1 MFDDDVPVVGLSAG
15 EAPKFGGLPVG
26 VEPRDRHVLPSDL
39 ERIPPGPFL
48 GAILSGID
56 RSKLSGHDTVRVM
69 KARNRQIA
77 HFQAELAADMVEV
90 SHRTDAEMGR
100 SEEAWDYASD
110 EIRAALTLT
119 RRAAES
125 ELDFATDIYERF
137 PQMFEALHEGR
148 IDVRK
153 AKAIIYGIAHLD
165 IETADRVVDQILLE
179 ASGLTTGQLRARL
192 QRLCIEADP
201 EEAAKRYEDRLA
213 ERRVESRSNPEG
225 TANLYGL
232 DLPPNKVA
240 AIQGH
245 IEVMARQLK
254 RSGDTRTL
262 DQLRAD
268 IYIDQLLGRHH
279 QKTSKTGGV
288 ITMTASLETLAGLA
302 EQAAEIPGLG
312 PVISDIAQQ
321 VLEDHPDAELRYKI
335 STPDGGVLIGTPSR
349 TATKKLRAHVETRDE
364 TCMGIGCRM
373 DATSC
378 DIDHRQ
384 RWLDG
389 GKTNDR
395 NNDLLCRHD
404 HRLKDHGGWKT
415 RRNPDGTYTW
425 TSPLGHTYVTGK
437 PP

>member
-1 MFDDDVPVVGLSAG
+1 MFDHDVSVVGLSAE

-26 VEPRDRHVLPSDL
+26 VEPADRHVVPSDL
-39 ERIPPGPFL
+39 EQIPPGPFL
-48 GAILSGID
+48 GAILSGVD
-56 RSKLSGHDTVRVM
+56 RSKLSGHDTLRVM

-90 SHRTDAEMGR
+90 AHRTDADMGR

-137 PQMFEALHEGR
+137 PQVFSALHVGR

-165 IETADRVVDQILLE
+165 IETAGLVVDQILEE
-179 ASGLTTGQLRARL
+179 ASGLTTGQLRACL

-225 TANLYGL
+225 AANLYGL

-240 AIQGH
+240 AIRGR
-245 IEVMARQLK
+245 IEVLARQLK
-254 RSGDTRTL
+254 RFGDPRTM

-268 IYIDQLLGRHH
+268 IYIDQLLGRHD
-279 QKTSKTGGV
+279 QKISGGGV

-312 PVISDIAQQ
+312 PVISDIARQ
-321 VLEDHPDAELRYKI
+321 VLEDHLGVGLRYKI
-335 STPDGGVLIGTPSR
+335 TTPEGGVLIGTPSR
-349 TATKKLRAHVETRDE
+349 TATTALRRFVETRDE
-364 TCMGIGCRM
+364 TCMGIGM
-373 DATSC
+373 P
-378 DIDHRQ
+378 
-384 RWLDG
+384 
-389 GKTNDR
+389 
-395 NNDLLCRHD
+395 
-404 HRLKDHGGWKT
+404 HGCHF
-415 RRNPDGTYTW
+415 
-425 TSPLGHTYVTGK
+425 L
-437 PP
+437 